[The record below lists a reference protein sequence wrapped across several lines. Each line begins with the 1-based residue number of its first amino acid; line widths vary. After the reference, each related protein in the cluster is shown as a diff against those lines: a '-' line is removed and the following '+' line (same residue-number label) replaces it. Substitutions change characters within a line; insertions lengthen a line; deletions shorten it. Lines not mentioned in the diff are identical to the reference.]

1 MKYINSTGNSVY
13 LEDINRNIG
22 FEEGRIESIDVDD
35 ILKSRSFQ
43 QLVLLGA
50 FDIVEHGSS
59 RIEKNLVRLRAEQDS
74 KGLVEE
80 TEEEIR
86 MPSGTEPEVIIKGHF
101 YEAGGYAKVNRNLAF
116 GLAKK
121 GIKVEINATS
131 KLKSDL
137 NELEARAVSSLTK
150 KVGSRAIRIDS
161 IIPSFSQVSPR
172 MPYRILYTTIEA
184 SSVPEQTVN
193 VCNSYDEVW
202 VTSDFCKDVL
212 ISAGTKI
219 PILVMP
225 ASIQT
230 SLYHENHEPH
240 KFRPNLKDFVFL
252 SLFGW
257 GYRKGYDAL
266 LRSYLEEFTSDDNVS
281 LLIVSRYQQSSGR
294 SDIVRQEV
302 ERFINKYGGKNPAH
316 IARCSRVIPEYEL
329 PKIYK
334 ACNAFVLPSRGEG
347 FGLPLCEASLCG
359 LPVIATNHSGHTMF
373 LNKQNSHLVD
383 IDSLIKVSPGSSHV
397 HYWDNQMMPSLKS
410 DKFIK
415 DFGSAMRNVYNN
427 YDEALRMNK
436 ILQEYLK
443 NNYSFSANA
452 ERTSERLNDIW
463 QKIK

>member
-1 MKYINSTGNSVY
+1 MKFINLTGNSVY
-13 LEDINRNIG
+13 IQDIDRNITY
-22 FEEGRIESIDVDD
+22 EEGRIDSIDVDD

-50 FDIVEHGSS
+50 FDIVEYGSS
-59 RIEKNLVRLRAEQDS
+59 RIEKNLVRLRSERDY
-74 KGLVEE
+74 KNLTDE
-80 TEEEIR
+80 TEEENR

-116 GLAKK
+116 GLAQK
-121 GIKVEINATS
+121 GIKVEINVTS

-137 NELEARAVSSLTK
+137 NELEARAINSLTK
-150 KVGSRAIRIDS
+150 RVGSNAIRIDS
-161 IIPSFSQVSPR
+161 IIPSFSQISPR
-172 MPYRILYTTIEA
+172 MSYRILYTTIEA

-193 VCNSYDEVW
+193 ACNSYDEVW

-212 ISAGTKI
+212 ESAGTKR

-230 SLYHENHEPH
+230 KLYHENHEPH
-240 KFRPNLKDFVFL
+240 TFRPALKSFVFM

-266 LRSYLEEFTSDDNVS
+266 LRSYLEEFTSEDDVS
-281 LLIVSRYQQSSGR
+281 LLIVSRYQQSSKR
-294 SDIVRQEV
+294 SDVIRQEV
-302 ERFINKYGGKNPAH
+302 EKFINKYGGKNPAH
-316 IARCSRVIPEYEL
+316 IARCSRVIAEHEL

-347 FGLPLCEASLCG
+347 FNLPLCEASLCG

-373 LNKQNSHLVD
+373 LNKKNSHLVD
-383 IDSLIKVSPGSSHV
+383 IDSLVKVPPGSSHV
-397 HYWDNQMMPSLKS
+397 HYWDNQIMPSLKS
-410 DKFIK
+410 DRFIK

-427 YDEALRMNK
+427 YDEAIRMNK
-436 ILQEYLK
+436 ILQKYLI

-452 ERTSERLNDIW
+452 ERVSERLKEIW
-463 QKIK
+463 QKVK